1 MHAYLSEFVTYLIKF
16 IFLLAVSVGGVFS
29 ERRWLS
35 ARCRRKRSRKQ
46 RMSRNRI
53 RNKMCKIEWKAF

>member
-16 IFLLAVSVGGVFS
+16 IFLLAVSVG
-29 ERRWLS
+29 RWLS